1 MKNILIFIII
11 ACFLSLK
18 LYADN
23 RDFVDMGVRADNGDV
38 LYWSTG
44 DMILLK
50 NGEAKIANY
59 GGFGSR
65 FGWGDVTGKVVG
77 EDLINYGGSN
87 PLYEISGNRNYDIAR
102 AKLGQPY
109 RLPTYTEP
117 YFFLKHLLK

>member
-77 EDLINYGGSN
+77 EDLINYAFST
-87 PLYEISGNRNYDIAR
+87 LENRKRKNNI
-102 AKLGQPY
+102 
-109 RLPTYTEP
+109 
-117 YFFLKHLLK
+117 